1 MTGPRRVA
9 VVTGANRG
17 LGLAVS
23 RALADAGLKV
33 VMTGRDIARTA
44 AAARTL
50 SAAGHDVAPFQLDVT
65 RQADVDRLAE
75 FLAAEW
81 GRADVLINNA
91 GIILD
96 GGGADAGVQMP
107 TSPLDVPVDIVR
119 RTMETNVFGAF
130 RLMRAL
136 APMMRDGGYGR
147 IVNVSSRRGQ
157 FAAMYPPGGHP
168 AYRASKAV
176 LNVYTFIFHNELKD
190 TNVLVNAV
198 DPGWMRTDMGGPHA
212 DRSAADAAADLVR
225 LATLPD
231 GGPSGGFFRGRERIP
246 W

>member
-1 MTGPRRVA
+1 MA
-9 VVTGANRG
+9 
-17 LGLAVS
+17 
-23 RALADAGLKV
+23 
-33 VMTGRDIARTA
+33 
-44 AAARTL
+44 
-50 SAAGHDVAPFQLDVT
+50 
-65 RQADVDRLAE
+65 
-75 FLAAEW
+75 
-81 GRADVLINNA
+81 
-91 GIILD
+91 
-96 GGGADAGVQMP
+96 

-130 RLMRAL
+130 RLIRAL

-176 LNVYTFIFHNELKD
+176 LNVYTFIFHIELKD

-212 DRSAADAAADLVR
+212 DRSGGGSG
-225 LATLPD
+225 
-231 GGPSGGFFRGRERIP
+231 GGPGLAGDPARRRAERRVLPRPRARPLVIPKVIMADSIRAFAAIRLMQVRPYWTVVRGLP
-246 W
+246 PTPAWSVAPNPLT